1 MSAAAE
7 PYSEPE
13 QQRGAALFGMAIFLA
28 TEILLFGGIFAA
40 ILYTRF
46 AHPAAVV
53 DASKELHLW
62 IGAANT
68 VVLLASSFAAAVAVA
83 AAKGGRDK
91 TTAGLLLLTALLG
104 VAFLCLKAVEYGKE
118 FSEGMLP
125 VKGGDHALSN
135 PVTRLFMDL
144 YLVATSL
151 HAVHVT
157 IGICLLL
164 WLSVRVG
171 SRHIPLPSRAVLV
184 EAPILYW
191 HLVDVIWVFLYPAL
205 YLAR

>member
-1 MSAAAE
+1 MSAAAG
-7 PYSEPE
+7 PYSTRA
-13 QQRGAALFGMAIFLA
+13 QQREAALFGMGIFLA
-28 TEILLFGGIFAA
+28 TEILLFGGLFAA

-46 AHPAAVV
+46 AHPAAFV

-68 VVLLASSFAAAVAVA
+68 LLLLSSSFTAAVAVA
-83 AAKGGRDK
+83 AAKAGRGK
-91 TTAGLLLLTALLG
+91 TAAGLLLLTALLG
-104 VAFLCLKAVEYGKE
+104 VAFLCLKAVEYGTE

-125 VKGGDHALSN
+125 VAGGDHALGDS
-135 PVTRLFMDL
+135 VMRLFMDL

-157 IGICLLL
+157 IGIGLLL
-164 WLSVRVG
+164 WLGFRVG
-171 SRHIPLPSRAVLV
+171 ACRVALPERAVLV
-184 EAPILYW
+184 EVPILYW